1 MQNIIRFSIFGN
13 FERFNTNN
21 LDMYLK
27 LIDFFRQKSYKP
39 ATANE
44 LQLQTSGQAGQA
56 RIIIMPIFFNDMG
69 ASVEI
74 SSNRINFQKIIDIK
88 SSVSSLNEAFR
99 NEFTDLLS
107 LFLADMELTANRVA
121 LNYDIFDIKINNK
134 MPIVSSYYKSS
145 NNVEMSVRNMSR
157 IMVENENSNVITEKY
172 VDLSNNIVKYS
183 YDINTMAENQIM
195 RFNFSNIPK
204 MYKSYMDISL
214 EIEKGME

>member
-1 MQNIIRFSIFGN
+1 
-13 FERFNTNN
+13 
-21 LDMYLK
+21 
-27 LIDFFRQKSYKP
+27 
-39 ATANE
+39 
-44 LQLQTSGQAGQA
+44 
-56 RIIIMPIFFNDMG
+56 
-69 ASVEI
+69 
-74 SSNRINFQKIIDIK
+74 
-88 SSVSSLNEAFR
+88 
-99 NEFTDLLS
+99 
-107 LFLADMELTANRVA
+107 MELTANRVA
-121 LNYDIFDIKINNK
+121 LNYDIFDININNK